1 MAVYLRSCSFMAAFA
16 VAPLIIGPRGYRIA
30 AGCALLLSTFLIVSD
45 YQAGKVWDAHRRE
58 LMQKAM
64 HNQSP
69 DPTPASVTPAAG
81 QPPRQ
86 P

>member
-1 MAVYLRSCSFMAAFA
+1 MGCIGAIWYSGWFELGAEAGARLVGVISTVRGFLLG
-16 VAPLIIGPRGYRIA
+16 LI
-30 AGCALLLSTFLIVSD
+30 LSLIVSGQLIGTKPTND
-45 YQAGKVWDAHRRE
+45 IPSADPLPNH
-58 LMQKAM
+58 
-64 HNQSP
+64 SP